1 MEKATILVA
10 DDSQLFQ
17 ELFHDLF
24 VQKGYDIVQAF
35 DGEEAL
41 ALFNSKRPEVVMLD
55 VMMPRFNGM
64 EVLKHI
70 KTTSP
75 DTLVVMMTAHGSEE
89 TAVEAMKL
97 GADDYLTK
105 PVSYREVLGLIEKL
119 LEKNRTR
126 LENLRLK
133 EKIHETE
140 AYLAHLIDNVNEAI
154 ISADES
160 GMIKS
165 FNIAAQRLWHIEEEA
180 VLAKP
185 ISMLFKNGSQDG
197 YVENVLALTKEEGRY
212 SGEFVFVRDGESEF
226 PGYLST
232 SVIKGAKGKKGGVVA
247 VIRDLT
253 NEKRLREQLIESAK
267 MASLGKV
274 VDGIAHEIRNPL
286 ISMGGFA
293 RRLGKAFPDESEQKK
308 YLQIILDDVG
318 RLERMVKDIE
328 AYVSFT
334 KLHEPDFICVDL
346 MNIVKDVLGDFDTES
361 EGIEVEVAGEKL
373 PPVFADEEHLK
384 ELFFNLFE
392 NAIEAMPEG
401 GKLRVL
407 MEKEDNL
414 VSVRIDDTGCG
425 IPASDLK
432 DIYDP
437 FYTSKMSGAGIGLAK
452 VYMIIEEHNGHIDV
466 ESEEG
471 RGTSVIMK
479 LPIERR
485 QVVRAVH

>member
-1 MEKATILVA
+1 MEKVTILVA

-24 VQKGYDIVQAF
+24 VRKGYEIIQAF
-35 DGEEAL
+35 DGKEAME
-41 ALFNSKRPEVVMLD
+41 LFNSSRPDVVMLD

-70 KTTSP
+70 KSSSP

-105 PVSYREVLGLIEKL
+105 PVSYKEVMSLIETL

-126 LENLRLK
+126 LENVRLR

-160 GMIKS
+160 GRIKS
-165 FNIAAQRLWHIEEEA
+165 FNIAAQRLWHIDEEA
-180 VLAKP
+180 MLGKP
-185 ISMLFKNGSQDG
+185 ISVLFKKASENG
-197 YVENVLALTKEEGRY
+197 YVENVLSLTNEEGRY
-212 SGEFVFVRDGESEF
+212 CGEFVFVRAEDEEF

-232 SVIKGAKGKKGGVVA
+232 SVIKGAKGKKDGVVA

-267 MASLGKV
+267 LASLGKV

-293 RRLGKAFPDESEQKK
+293 RRLGKAFPHESEQRK

-334 KLHEPDFICVDL
+334 KLHEANFECVDL
-346 MNIVKDVLGDFDTES
+346 MSIVEDVLGDFDFES
-361 EGIEVEVAGEKL
+361 EGISVDVSGENL
-373 PPVFADEEHLK
+373 PQVFADADHLR

-392 NAIEAMPEG
+392 NGIEAMPGG
-401 GKLRVL
+401 GKLKIQIER
-407 MEKEDNL
+407 EDNTL
-414 VSVRIDDTGCG
+414 SVRIEDTGCG
-425 IPASDLK
+425 IPESDLK

-452 VYMIIEEHNGHIDV
+452 VYMIIEEHHGHIHV
-466 ESEEG
+466 ESEEDK
-471 RGTSVIMK
+471 GTLITMK

-485 QVVRAVH
+485 QAARAVD

>member
-1 MEKATILVA
+1 MEKTTILVA

-24 VQKGYDIVQAF
+24 VRKGYNIVQAF
-35 DGEEAL
+35 DGEEAME
-41 ALFNSKRPEVVMLD
+41 LFKEKHPDVVMLD

-64 EVLKHI
+64 TILKHI
-70 KTTSP
+70 KSTSP

-105 PVSYREVLGLIEKL
+105 PVSYREVLGLIERL

-126 LENLRLK
+126 LENVRLK
-133 EKIHETE
+133 EKIHDTE

-154 ISADES
+154 ISADKS
-160 GMIKS
+160 GRIKS
-165 FNIAAQRLWHIEEEA
+165 FNLAAQRLWRVEEKEMLDKHIS
-180 VLAKP
+180 
-185 ISMLFKNGSQDG
+185 ILFKNGYKNG
-197 YVENVLALTKEEGRY
+197 YVENVLTLTREEGRY
-212 SGEFVFVRDGESEF
+212 SGEFVFVREGDGDF

-267 MASLGKV
+267 LASLGKV

-293 RRLGKAFPDESEQKK
+293 RRLGKEFPEESEHRK
-308 YLQIILDDVG
+308 YLQIILDDVS

-334 KLHEPDFICVDL
+334 RLHEPDFKSVDL
-346 MNIVKDVLGDFDTES
+346 AGIVRDVLTDFDLES
-361 EGIEVEVAGEKL
+361 EGIEAEVKEDSL
-373 PPVFADEEHLK
+373 PLIFADKDHIK

-392 NAIEAMPEG
+392 NAIEAMPRG
-401 GKLRVL
+401 GTLRVVL
-407 MEKEDNL
+407 MKEDNQ
-414 VSVRIDDTGCG
+414 VSIRVEDTGCG
-425 IPASDLK
+425 IPQKDLK

-452 VYMIIEEHNGHIDV
+452 VYMIVEEHHGQIQV

-471 RGTSVIMK
+471 KGTSIIMK

-485 QVVRAVH
+485 QAVRAHH

>member
-24 VQKGYDIVQAF
+24 IRKGYDIVQAF
-35 DGEEAL
+35 DGKEAL
-41 ALFNSKRPEVVMLD
+41 ELFKSKCPDVVMLD

-64 EVLKHI
+64 EVLKQI
-70 KTTSP
+70 KATSP

-105 PVSYREVLGLIEKL
+105 PVSYKEVLALIETL
-119 LEKNRTR
+119 LENNRTR

-154 ISADES
+154 ISTDDS
-160 GMIKS
+160 GNIKS
-165 FNIAAQRLWHIEEEA
+165 FNIAAQRLWHIDERA
-180 VLAKP
+180 MLGKS
-185 ISMLFKNGSQDG
+185 ISLLFKKGTQNG
-197 YVENVLALTKEEGRY
+197 YVENVLTLTKEEGRY
-212 SGEFVFVRDGESEF
+212 SGEFVFVRDEESEF

-232 SVIKGAKGKKGGVVA
+232 SVIKGAKGKKDGVVA

-267 MASLGKV
+267 LASLGKV

-293 RRLGKAFPDESEQKK
+293 RRLEKAFSEESEQRK
-308 YLQIILDDVG
+308 YLQIILNDVG

-328 AYVSFT
+328 AYVNFT
-334 KLHEPDFICVDL
+334 NLHEPDFECVDL
-346 MNIVKDVLGDFDTES
+346 MAIVDDVLNNFDLKS
-361 EGIEVEVAGEKL
+361 EGITVNMSGENL
-373 PPVFADEEHLK
+373 PRVFADAGHLR

-392 NAIEAMPEG
+392 NGIEAMADG
-401 GKLRVL
+401 GELKIL
-407 MEKEDNL
+407 MEREDNVL
-414 VSVRIDDTGCG
+414 SVKISDTGCG
-425 IPASDLK
+425 IPQSDLK

-452 VYMIIEEHNGHIDV
+452 VYMIIEEHHGHIDV

-471 RGTSVIMK
+471 KGTSIIMK

-485 QVVRAVH
+485 QAVRALH

>member
-17 ELFHDLF
+17 ELFHDLL
-24 VQKGYDIVQAF
+24 VRKGYDIVQAF
-35 DGEEAL
+35 DGKEAL
-41 ALFNSKRPEVVMLD
+41 EIFNSRHPQVVMLD

-70 KTTSP
+70 KSASP

-105 PVSYREVLGLIEKL
+105 PVSYKEVLSLIETL

-126 LENLRLK
+126 LENIRLK

-160 GMIKS
+160 GRIKS
-165 FNIAAQRLWHIEEEA
+165 FNIAAQRLWHVEEEA
-180 VLAKP
+180 MLGQP
-185 ISMLFKNGSQDG
+185 ISALFKNSSESG
-197 YVENVLALTKEEGRY
+197 YVDNILSLTKEEGRY
-212 SGEFVFVRDGESEF
+212 SGEFVFVRKGEGDF

-253 NEKRLREQLIESAK
+253 NEKRLREQLIESARL
-267 MASLGKV
+267 ASLGKV

-293 RRLGKAFPDESEQKK
+293 RRLGKAFPEESEYKK
-308 YLQIILDDVG
+308 YLQIILHDVG
-318 RLERMVKDIE
+318 RLEKMVKDIE
-328 AYVSFT
+328 AYVNFT
-334 KLHEPDFICVDL
+334 KLHEPDFKCVDL
-346 MNIVKDVLGDFDTES
+346 IEIVNEVLAGFDLEN
-361 EGIEVEVAGEKL
+361 EGIEVSLERDDL
-373 PPVFADEEHLK
+373 PRIYADENHLR
-384 ELFFNLFE
+384 ELLFNLFE
-392 NAIEAMPEG
+392 NAVEAMPDG
-401 GKLRVL
+401 GMLKVAL
-407 MEKEDNL
+407 EKEGNL
-414 VSVRIDDTGCG
+414 ISMRVEDTGCG
-425 IPASDLK
+425 IPESALK

-452 VYMIIEEHNGHIDV
+452 VYMIIEEHHGHIHV

-471 RGTSVIMK
+471 EGTLIIMK

-485 QVVRAVH
+485 QAVRVFH